1 MKRQN
6 VLYPKAAKALKA
18 MGENLRLARRRRKI
32 AACLMAERAN
42 MSVMTLRAVERG
54 SPHVSMGNYMAVVA
68 CLGFQDDV
76 ARVAS
81 DDVLGRDLQDA
92 AL

>member
-1 MKRQN
+1 MAHII
-6 VLYPKAAKALKA
+6 PKSPTSFDFPKKANCACAL
-18 MGENLRLARRRRKI
+18 
-32 AACLMAERAN
+32 CLMAERAN

>member
-6 VLYPKAAKALKA
+6 ILYPKATKALVTL
-18 MGENLRLARRRRKI
+18 GENLRLARRRRKI
-32 AACLMAERAN
+32 TAQMMAERAN
-42 MSVMTLRAVERG
+42 MSVMTLRSLERG
-54 SPHVSMGNYMAVVA
+54 SPHVAMCNYMAVIA

-76 ARVAS
+76 ARIAA

>member
-6 VLYPKAAKALKA
+6 VLFPAADRALRTL
-18 MGENLRLARRRRKI
+18 GENLRLARRRRKI
-32 AACLMAERAN
+32 TAQMMAERAN
-42 MSVMTLRAVERG
+42 LSLMTLRAIERG
-54 SPHVSMGNYMAVVA
+54 SSSVAMSHYMSVIF

-76 ARVAS
+76 SRVAAE
-81 DDVLGRDLQDA
+81 DALGRDLQDA